1 MRKISITR
9 MELLARRAQLELAGQ
24 ARGLLEKK
32 RRALMQELLYEADIV
47 MERSDL
53 LQQAAMEAHKA
64 LARAEAIAGPEAV
77 RSAALAARSKLSLE
91 VTTANVM
98 GVNVPHIEQKSV
110 AHSILGRGYSVTG
123 TSTTIDEVASAF
135 EIEVD
140 AIIQLAQSE
149 LRLARLADEI
159 QRTSRRLNALDY
171 LMIPRLAAER
181 DHIKI
186 ALDERERSERF
197 RLKLAK
203 RLLERKRSGSRRRY

>member
-1 MRKISITR
+1 M
-9 MELLARRAQLELAGQ
+9 
-24 ARGLLEKK
+24 
-32 RRALMQELLYEADIV
+32 
-47 MERSDL
+47 
-53 LQQAAMEAHKA
+53 
-64 LARAEAIAGPEAV
+64 
-77 RSAALAARSKLSLE
+77 
-91 VTTANVM
+91 
-98 GVNVPHIEQKSV
+98 

-203 RLLERKRSGSRRRY
+203 RLLERKRSGNRRRY